1 MDTTTVLEI
10 IKIID
15 CRISYLSSDYYHGGN
30 LSDSGCRK
38 ERVAELTV
46 IHNHLQSYIEAQVNA
61 IENQGSE

>member
-15 CRISYLSSDYYHGGN
+15 NRISNLTTDYYNEGN
-30 LSDSGCRK
+30 LSDSEYHYRIT
-38 ERVAELTV
+38 EIADL
-46 IHNHLQSYIEAQVNA
+46 HNHLQSYIEAQVSA